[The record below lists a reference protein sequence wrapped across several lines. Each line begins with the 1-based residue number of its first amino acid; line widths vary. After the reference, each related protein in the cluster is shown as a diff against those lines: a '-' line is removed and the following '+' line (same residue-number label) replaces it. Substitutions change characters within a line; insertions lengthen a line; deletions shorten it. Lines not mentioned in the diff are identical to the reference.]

1 MTRPVVKLGDVA
13 DMLSGFAFKSQ
24 QFLDSSEDGVY
35 LVRGDNVQQGFIRWG
50 DKAKK
55 WRRDSYEDLARYQL
69 QKDDVILAM
78 DRPIV
83 GGGLKLAWVKDQ
95 DLPSL
100 LVQRV
105 TRIRGLETRARTNYL
120 RYVLSGSS
128 FVAHIDRITTGANIP
143 HISGKDI
150 SSFELPLPD
159 LNEQDRIVECIA
171 AYDDLIEVNQR
182 RIRLLEEV
190 ARLYYREWFVNF
202 RFPKHELYASS
213 SGIPQGWHHKTIG
226 ELTSFLNRGIAPKY
240 DDDAKGLVINQKCI
254 RGGFLNLKPVRKQS
268 KEVKSDRLL
277 QVGDVLIN
285 STGAGTLG
293 RVAIVRSPLPNCT
306 VDTHVTIARPANAS
320 AVAYIGM
327 ALLELESTLSTM
339 GVGSTN
345 QLELSRAD
353 IATLP
358 IFEPPLGLLKE
369 FQDLV
374 WPIIEQSEMLGRMNV
389 ILAEVKQELLPR
401 VMSGEFDV

>member
-24 QFLDSSEDGVY
+24 QFLASSEDGVY